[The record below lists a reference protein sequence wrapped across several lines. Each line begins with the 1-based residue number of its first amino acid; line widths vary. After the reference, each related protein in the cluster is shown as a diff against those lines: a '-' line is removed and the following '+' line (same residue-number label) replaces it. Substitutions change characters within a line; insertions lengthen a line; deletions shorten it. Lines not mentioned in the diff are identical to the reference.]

1 MYRFLAMI
9 KRTLTTELLRLRSK
23 YPVITITGPRQSGKT
38 TLVQTVFP
46 EHQYFTFENPDIRE
60 RALSDPA
67 GFFLPETRNM
77 ILDEVQHVPQLLSYI
92 QEITDRNKIN
102 GQFVLTGSQ
111 SLLLSE
117 KVSQS
122 LAGRTAV
129 LKLFPFDLQELS
141 SSGLVWPATYEE
153 MIFRGFY
160 PRIYDQQ
167 IEPADFYPFYF
178 ETYVQRDVRQILNIR
193 DLNQFTNFVRL
204 CAGRVGQLLDYS
216 SLAKDTGISVNTAK
230 GWISLLEASYIICLI
245 HPYYNNFSKRIIK
258 SPKLYFTDTG
268 LATWLLNIREP
279 VQLETH
285 YLKGSLFENFI
296 IMELFKQRIHAA
308 NTPDLWFFRDNNG
321 NEIDCIKE
329 GKLLSLIEIKSS
341 RTFREDSLKGI
352 KFIDRLV
359 TNQTVEKI
367 IISGGDESFRF
378 KGYNVVS
385 WKHLASITI

>member
-1 MYRFLAMI
+1 MI
-9 KRTLTTELLRLRSK
+9 KRSLSDELFRLAGK
-23 YPVITITGPRQSGKT
+23 YPVISITGPRQSGKT
-38 TLVQTVFP
+38 TLVKSTFP
-46 EHQYFTFENPDIRE
+46 DHQYLTFENPDIRH

-67 GFFLPETRNM
+67 SFFLPETRKM

-92 QEITDRNKIN
+92 QEITDRNSIN

-111 SLLLSE
+111 SMLLSE
-117 KVSQS
+117 KISQS

-129 LKLFPFDLQELS
+129 LKLFPFDLQELTA
-141 SSGLVWPATYEE
+141 SGVALPVTYEE
-153 MIFRGFY
+153 LIFRGFY

-204 CAGRVGQLLDYS
+204 CAGRTGQLLDYS

-230 GWISLLEASYIICLI
+230 GWISLLEASYIICLL

-268 LATWLLNIREP
+268 LASWLLNIREP
-279 VQLETH
+279 EQLETH

-296 IMELFKQRIHAA
+296 VMELYKQRIHSAK
-308 NTPDLWFFRDNNG
+308 TPNLWFFRDNNG
-321 NEIDCIKE
+321 NEIDCISEDK
-329 GKLLSLIEIKSS
+329 KLVLIEIKSS

-359 TNQTVEKI
+359 TTQPVEKM

-385 WKHLASITI
+385 WKELNGII